1 MVSSQ
6 VAEVPSGKW
15 QEHIPVLLKEV
26 VSALKVKPGGI
37 YIDCTVGG
45 GGHAYAVL
53 EASSPGGRLLGLDL
67 DPLALGVA
75 HKKLQP
81 FGDRVVLV
89 QANFAQVDSVAPMY
103 GFERVDGILFD
114 LGLSSIQLERSGRGF
129 SFMRDEPLNMRFDP
143 NGSPTAAE
151 LVNNASMEELARILE
166 RYGEEK
172 RGRLIARR
180 IVESRPIHT
189 TRELVEVIERAIG
202 GRKSRLHPATRTFQ
216 ALRIAT
222 NRELENLAQALP
234 GAVSL
239 LRPGGRLVVISYH
252 SLEDRVVKEFM
263 RRESRH
269 CLCPPGS
276 PVCICSHEPRL
287 KVITSKPIAPQ
298 PSEVAANPRSR
309 SARMRV
315 AECLRFEEAQ
325 NG

>member
-6 VAEVPSGKW
+6 VAEIPSEER

-26 VSALKVKPGGI
+26 ITALKVKPGGV

-45 GGHAYAVL
+45 GGHARGIL

-67 DPLALGVA
+67 DPLVLGIA
-75 HKKLQP
+75 RRKLSP
-81 FGDRVVLV
+81 FGERVVLV
-89 QANFAQVDSVAPMY
+89 QANFARVDSIAPLYGFKQVDGV
-103 GFERVDGILFD
+103 LFD
-114 LGLSSIQLERSGRGF
+114 LGLCSIQLERSGRGF
-129 SFMRDEPLNMRFDP
+129 SFMRDEPLNMCFDP
-143 NGSPTAAE
+143 NGEPTAAE
-151 LVNNASMEELARILE
+151 LVNNTSLEELARILE

-172 RGRLIARR
+172 RSRLIARR
-180 IVESRPIHT
+180 IVESRPIRT
-189 TRELVEVIERAIG
+189 TGELVAVIEKAIG

-222 NRELENLAQALP
+222 NKELENLAQALP

-239 LRPGGRLVVISYH
+239 LRPGGRLVVIAYH

-263 RRESRH
+263 RRESRD

-276 PVCICSHEPRL
+276 PVCICGHMPTLRI
-287 KVITSKPIAPQ
+287 ITTKPIAPQ

-315 AECLRFEEAQ
+315 AECL
-325 NG
+325 